1 MASYNNAAY
10 DLSVFQR
17 QNQTE
22 EKNVIS
28 VASNQ
33 SAVASRKF
41 AIKNVVLAV
50 IIAALCA
57 VWVNSYAQLT
67 EVTAD
72 VTDLNEAY
80 ETLQSDNNKLNVQLA
95 SKIDLSEIQDI
106 AINDYSM
113 QSVSRNQI
121 SYISLDGA
129 DVAEVVNYEE
139 TSNIFSELA
148 KKVLNAIEYLG

>member
-1 MASYNNAAY
+1 MNVWIS
-10 DLSVFQR
+10 SVR
-17 QNQTE
+17 LL
-22 EKNVIS
+22 I
-28 VASNQ
+28 
-33 SAVASRKF
+33 R
-41 AIKNVVLAV
+41 IKNVVLVV

-72 VTDLNEAY
+72 VTGLSEAY

-95 SKIDLSEIQDI
+95 SKIDLSKIQDI

-129 DVAEVVNYEE
+129 DVAEVINHEE